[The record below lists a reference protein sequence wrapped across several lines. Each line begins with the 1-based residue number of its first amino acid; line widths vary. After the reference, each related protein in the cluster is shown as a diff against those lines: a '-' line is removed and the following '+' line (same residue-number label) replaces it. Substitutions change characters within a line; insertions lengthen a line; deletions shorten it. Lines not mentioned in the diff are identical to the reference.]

1 MINVTFAL
9 IQPGVNNLYNEYEA
23 RMRKLWGTEVLPN
36 HSTYKPSLQMN
47 AAKFCAD
54 LFANNGCHQISSES

>member
-9 IQPGVNNLYNEYEA
+9 IQPGVNNLYNEHEA

-36 HSTYKPSLQMN
+36 HSTHKHKMN
-47 AAKFCAD
+47 AVKFRAD
-54 LFANNGCHQISSES
+54 LFANNGWNQIFRES